1 MPTAP
6 RIPANLKSMPVD
18 RLIAL
23 RGELDEILASKV
35 AEERRAVQDK
45 LTMLDR
51 LGMNGARAKGA
62 KGGPRGAV
70 APKYRNPE
78 DPSQTWA
85 GRGLKPRW
93 LAAALKAG
101 GKIEDFAIGASGRR
115 PRGRAKKARA

>member
-1 MPTAP
+1 MPIAP
-6 RIPANLKSMPVD
+6 RIPANLRAMPVD

-23 RGELDEILASKV
+23 RHEVDEILTSKV
-35 AEERRAVQDK
+35 AEERRAVRDK

-51 LGMNGARAKGA
+51 LGMNGGRIKGA
-62 KGGPRGAV
+62 KSGSRGAV

-93 LAAALKAG
+93 LAAAIKAG
-101 GKIEDFAIGASGRR
+101 GKIEDFAIGASGRKR
-115 PRGRAKKARA
+115 RGRAKKAR